1 MNYPGVYVCPQLVT
15 DCATEL
21 SLSSCRLGLDM
32 CAASFASSGE
42 GDEGA
47 LLYNPARSDK
57 TSEFKSG
64 EELMDMYLDWLLR
77 FNINTMDDLFAQ
89 GDTEVMMRFKE
100 RIDSELAR
108 SKERAAELAATKRKG
123 RAAADE
129 FGDDPVIPFEV
140 VGNDPSCHLQIV
152 GNDLIRSAEDLDRC
166 PPSDCWC
173 FRFHPTPLM
182 TDVFRFHEEQTANTI
197 VLTLRKGFTVTGC
210 IDLAAKAHGLGWG
223 IVVSSDS
230 KVESGETEDDF
241 IAHLAIGIKAGQ
253 IRAGGL
259 CSAENMAKYNTL
271 LRIATDETQYI
282 PFAASKFRMY
292 QS

>member
-152 GNDLIRSAEDLDRC
+152 GNDLIRSAEDLDR
-166 PPSDCWC
+166 
-173 FRFHPTPLM
+173 
-182 TDVFRFHEEQTANTI
+182 FHEEQTANTI